1 MAIKA
6 PKTSLRKRASYVF
19 VAFFVLFCLLGLNI
33 LKINIIDGE
42 KLRTGAIEQQTRD
55 YQVSSARGTIYDRNG
70 KALAVSSTAETIS
83 VNPKEIADAGYSV
96 DELSQK
102 LSEILELD
110 KETVKTKLTK
120 SALDVEL
127 KAKVEPEIA
136 DKVRALGLKGIY
148 FKEDTKR
155 YYPFGTFASHVLGY
169 VGKDNQGLGGIE
181 MVYDDELSGVPGRVV
196 TLKNAHGTDM
206 PFQEERHI
214 DSQNGLNVV
223 LTIDET
229 IQHFAEKHLE
239 GVYNDADAKEGA
251 ACIVMDVKTGEI
263 LAMATMPNFD
273 LNQPNEITDADVL
286 KYLEDIKE
294 DSAYTDDDYNKAVAA
309 ARNKM
314 WRNKAV
320 VDSYEPGSCFKIIT
334 MSMALE
340 EGLVTTEDQ
349 FFCSGVKV
357 VEDREIHCAER
368 SGHGA
373 QTFRDG
379 VKNSCNPVF
388 IEVGQRVGVDLFKK
402 YYEAFGFRDKT
413 GFDLP
418 GEASGV
424 FYNDDQFNIVE
435 LATASFGQGPKITP
449 LQLISAVSAVAN
461 GGTLMKP
468 HLVKQFTDENGTVVK
483 KVEPTVVRQVVSEE
497 TSKIV
502 CELLENA
509 VTNGS
514 GQNAYIK
521 GYRVAGKTG
530 TSEKLPR
537 GSHKYTASFVGFAPA
552 NDPEVACLVVVDEP
566 AGGAYYGGQVA
577 APAVGRIL
585 EDTLNYL
592 GVEPQYTEEEKTTI
606 DVGVPEVTDSEL
618 AIAKKKLSD
627 MGLKYTIIGGGSKVI
642 RQMPASSAVV
652 NSGSTVVLYTE
663 DVADKMVTVPD
674 VTGKSLSQVKS
685 SLSSHGL
692 NLSIVG
698 AGATGSSSDRTIAAV
713 QTPAAGAQVPQGS
726 VVKVEFRFRDVEGT
740 VD

>member
-1 MAIKA
+1 
-6 PKTSLRKRASYVF
+6 
-19 VAFFVLFCLLGLNI
+19 
-33 LKINIIDGE
+33 
-42 KLRTGAIEQQTRD
+42 
-55 YQVSSARGTIYDRNG
+55 
-70 KALAVSSTAETIS
+70 
-83 VNPKEIADAGYSV
+83 
-96 DELSQK
+96 
-102 LSEILELD
+102 
-110 KETVKTKLTK
+110 
-120 SALDVEL
+120 
-127 KAKVEPEIA
+127 
-136 DKVRALGLKGIY
+136 
-148 FKEDTKR
+148 
-155 YYPFGTFASHVLGY
+155 
-169 VGKDNQGLGGIE
+169 
-181 MVYDDELSGVPGRVV
+181 
-196 TLKNAHGTDM
+196 
-206 PFQEERHI
+206 
-214 DSQNGLNVV
+214 
-223 LTIDET
+223 
-229 IQHFAEKHLE
+229 
-239 GVYNDADAKEGA
+239 
-251 ACIVMDVKTGEI
+251 
-263 LAMATMPNFD
+263 
-273 LNQPNEITDADVL
+273 
-286 KYLEDIKE
+286 
-294 DSAYTDDDYNKAVAA
+294 
-309 ARNKM
+309 
-314 WRNKAV
+314 
-320 VDSYEPGSCFKIIT
+320 
-334 MSMALE
+334 
-340 EGLVTTEDQ
+340 
-349 FFCSGVKV
+349 
-357 VEDREIHCAER
+357 
-368 SGHGA
+368 
-373 QTFRDG
+373 
-379 VKNSCNPVF
+379 
-388 IEVGQRVGVDLFKK
+388 
-402 YYEAFGFRDKT
+402 
-413 GFDLP
+413 
-418 GEASGV
+418 
-424 FYNDDQFNIVE
+424 
-435 LATASFGQGPKITP
+435 
-449 LQLISAVSAVAN
+449 
-461 GGTLMKP
+461 MKP